1 MTPRDS
7 RSGSFAD
14 RSFIFAALVSVL
26 WHLFWFFSVTI
37 VVAPPRKKPL
47 PPLKVVALGPVLADA
62 IFKTL
67 VDARPEI
74 SKAFYRQPADFS
86 TATEV
91 PEQSVERYAP
101 GDVVSVPAG
110 RKFESGLKN
119 VVSGVKSQPDIVP
132 PPELFP
138 DVYFELS
145 GPLDASQ
152 ILSRPEGPPVGAS
165 QSGAPAEFEFSVR
178 SDGGVADADV
188 VLSSG
193 DAAADL
199 AWAAHLRQWIFS
211 PEGALAAKGA
221 RMRVRFRPP
230 ERTA

>member
-7 RSGSFAD
+7 RSWSFTD
-14 RSFIFAALVSVL
+14 RSFVFAALVSVL

-37 VVAPPRKKPL
+37 VVAPHRKKSL
-47 PPLKVVALGPVLADA
+47 PPPKVVALGPVLADA

-67 VDARPEI
+67 VDTRPEI

-91 PEQSVERYAP
+91 PEQSVEHYAP
-101 GDVVSVPAG
+101 GDVVSVSAG
-110 RKFESGLKN
+110 RKFASGLKN
-119 VVSGVKSQPDIVP
+119 VVSGAKAEPEFAP

-138 DVYFELS
+138 GVYFELS

-152 ILSRPEGPPVGAS
+152 VLSRPEGPPAGVLLSGAS
-165 QSGAPAEFEFSVR
+165 AELEFSVQP
-178 SDGGVADADV
+178 DGGVTDAEV
-188 VLSSG
+188 VVSSG

-211 PEGALAAKGA
+211 PEGALAAKGV

-230 ERTA
+230 ERAA